1 MGEEK
6 LEDVP
11 KRQRKLAICG
21 RCVAV
26 GSVLV
31 LARIIMRVRDRR
43 RERLE
48 QERRHH
54 RFPLF
59 GH

>member
-6 LEDVP
+6 LEDVS
-11 KRQRKLAICG
+11 KRGRKL
-21 RCVAV
+21 VAV

-31 LARIIMRVRDRR
+31 LARVVARVRQQR
-43 RERLE
+43 RERRE
-48 QERRHH
+48 QEQRHH

>member
-1 MGEEK
+1 MGDEK
-6 LEDVP
+6 LEDVR
-11 KRQRKLAICG
+11 KRKGTVAFCG
-21 RCVAV
+21 RCVAL

-31 LARIIMRVRDRR
+31 LARVVARVRQQR
-43 RERLE
+43 REHRE
-48 QERRHH
+48 QEQRHH